1 MVAGRPPPEAGRP
14 DPPPPEVGRPP
25 RFPPHSKPAGCP
37 IPHAKPTALIP
48 HSKPAGD
55 PSPREAEAPDCFG
68 AEGESPRPAPA
79 DQRMDRDGAGA
90 RSRYA
95 SPPDANRG
103 RSGLKAALPAGF
115 PSPHLSDRGGS
126 TCPSWQDCDI
136 GCIFSEV
143 PPAPTKTRSIAQH
156 FPRKSPSPP
165 PA

>member
-1 MVAGRPPPEAGRP
+1 MYRPASRQYDGADPEGSPADPHPKPAPRPPTRS
-14 DPPPPEVGRPP
+14 R
-25 RFPPHSKPAGCP
+25 
-37 IPHAKPTALIP
+37 PTALIP